1 MRTTPFEDL
10 EAVLARM
17 SQQVEEGVTGL
28 SRSVPVDLRE
38 TEDAFVAVVD
48 LPGYDADDIDLTVTD
63 RQLRVDAERDTGVEG
78 EADGQGASETDDP
91 DRGHESVRH
100 VRRER
105 TRDSVSRSIRLPEPV
120 DEEAVEATLEE
131 GVLTVTL
138 PKQYDTEGRSIEI
151 DD

>member
-1 MRTTPFEDL
+1 MRTNPFEDL
-10 EAVLARM
+10 EAVLDRM

-63 RQLRVDAERDTGVEG
+63 RQLRVDAERDTGVGG
-78 EADGQGASETDDP
+78 EADGQGASETADP